1 MTAERSFWPT
11 LLFLWR
17 RRGRFGLLYSSH
29 GDNEGCTMKVV
40 LLIYYH
46 EKASNLTTSEPSPRE
61 VVCRVADG
69 KAKLYIQKRVQ
80 DARDGNVP
88 LVAGR
93 ETEISARRDAKRKD
107 ARDGNFRSLQCSR
120 RERPLFVMIEDKTRE
135 TENPL
140 VATRKT
146 GNSRLSQ

>member
-1 MTAERSFWPT
+1 
-11 LLFLWR
+11 
-17 RRGRFGLLYSSH
+17 
-29 GDNEGCTMKVV
+29 MKVV

-46 EKASNLTTSEPSPRE
+46 EKASNLTTSEPRE

-93 ETEISARRDAKRKD
+93 ETEISARRDAKRGD
-107 ARDGNFRSLQCSR
+107 ARDEISARCSAQDENIRSSC
-120 RERPLFVMIEDKTRE
+120 
-135 TENPL
+135 
-140 VATRKT
+140 
-146 GNSRLSQ
+146 

>member
-1 MTAERSFWPT
+1 
-11 LLFLWR
+11 
-17 RRGRFGLLYSSH
+17 
-29 GDNEGCTMKVV
+29 MKVV

-93 ETEISARRDAKRKD
+93 ETEISARRDAKRGD
-107 ARDGNFRSLQCSR
+107 ARDGNLRSLQCSR
-120 RERPLFVMIEDKTRE
+120 QERPLFVMIEDKTRE

-140 VATRKT
+140 FATRKT